1 MSCGGQFEPKGY
13 RLKRVGWFYGVDHYA
28 LLHTKYG
35 FRNFLKFFPIIRKLM
50 TDPQG
55 MAKLDPK
62 SMVGMIYAG
71 GHKTLL
77 YTKYI
82 NHGPHR
88 KDF

>member
-1 MSCGGQFEPKGY
+1 MVSE
-13 RLKRVGWFYGVDHYA
+13 D
-28 LLHTKYG
+28 
-35 FRNFLKFFPIIRKLM
+35 FLKFFTIIRKLT

-62 SMVGMIYAG
+62 GMADTLYAG
-71 GHKTLL
+71 NHKTLL

-82 NHGPHR
+82 NYGPDR